1 MSHLTF
7 RNSPA
12 TGGSPAF
19 HLRWPSPWTT
29 AATLTALLVMTPILT
44 VLGYLFHPGSGTW
57 QHLADTVLGDYIRN
71 SLLLMAGVAVGAGS
85 IGITTAWLTSMY
97 RFPGCRLFI
106 WALLLP
112 LAFPAYILAYTYTGM
127 LEPAG
132 PLQGWIRSAF
142 GLGYGDYWFPEIRSI
157 GGAIV
162 VLSLVLYPYVYLLAR
177 AAFLEQSVCA
187 LEASRLLGCGPWRS
201 FFSVAL
207 PLARPAIVVG
217 LSLALMETLA
227 DFGTVDYFGVSTF
240 TTGIF
245 RTWYGLYDEVAAAQL
260 AALLMLFVFSLILLE
275 RWSRRQARFHH
286 ATNRYRPLPE
296 QRLGRLGAWS
306 ATTVCLLPLL
316 FGFLLPVAQLGLW
329 AIQTWEQMVDASFY
343 TLAVN
348 SFTLAGIAAVTAL
361 FAALLLGYGK
371 RLHPTRWLRGL
382 VRIAGMGYAIPGM
395 VIAIGVLIPFGWLD
409 NTLDSWMRDRFG
421 VSTGLLLSGTLF
433 ILLFAYLVRFL
444 TVSLQ
449 TVEAGLSRVK
459 PSMDE
464 AAWSMGQS
472 RLGTVRRVHLP
483 LIRGSLLT
491 ALLIVFVDVL
501 KELPATLVLR
511 PFNFNTLAVRTY
523 ELASDERLA
532 DASTAALTIVLVGI
546 IPVILLSVTIAH
558 SRPGH
563 AKPA

>member
-1 MSHLTF
+1 MNNPAVQESTPPPGF
-7 RNSPA
+7 RTA
-12 TGGSPAF
+12 
-19 HLRWPSPWTT
+19 LRWPSPWTS
-29 AATLTALLVMTPILT
+29 AATLTALVVMTPILT
-44 VLGYLFHPGSGTW
+44 VLGYLFHPGTGTW
-57 QHLADTVLGDYIRN
+57 QHLADTVLGDYIHN

-97 RFPGCRLFI
+97 HFPGRRLFI

-132 PLQGWIRSAF
+132 PVQDWIRVTF
-142 GLGYGDYWFPEIRSI
+142 DLGYGEYWFPEIRSI
-157 GGAIV
+157 GGAMV
-162 VLSLVLYPYVYLLAR
+162 MLSLVLYPYVYLLAR

-187 LEASRLLGCGPWRS
+187 LEASRSLGCGPWRS

-260 AALLMLFVFSLILLE
+260 AAVLMLFVFSLILLE
-275 RWSRRQARFHH
+275 RWSRRQARYHH
-286 ATNRYRPLPE
+286 TTNRYQALPE
-296 QRLGRLGAWS
+296 VQLGRFSAWL
-306 ATTVCLLPLL
+306 ATTACLLPLL
-316 FGFLLPVAQLGLW
+316 FGFLLPVGQLSLW
-329 AIQTWEQMVDASFY
+329 AFQTWEKMVDAQFY
-343 TLAVN
+343 TLAAN
-348 SFTLAGIAAVTAL
+348 SFLLAGSAAVAAL
-361 FAALLLGYGK
+361 FTALLLGYGK
-371 RLHPTRWLRGL
+371 RLHPTRWLRAL
-382 VRIAGMGYAIPGM
+382 VQVAGMGYAIPGM

-409 NTLDSWMRDRFG
+409 NTLDGWMRSQFG
-421 VSTGLLLSGTLF
+421 FSTGLLFSGTIF

-449 TVEAGLSRVK
+449 TVEAGLGRIK

-464 AAWSMGQS
+464 AAWSMGET
-472 RLGTVRRVHLP
+472 RTGTVRRIHLP
-483 LIRGSLLT
+483 LMRGSLLT

-532 DASTAALTIVLVGI
+532 DASSAALTIVLVGI
-546 IPVILLSVTIAH
+546 IPVILLSITIAH
-558 SRPGH
+558 SRPGG
-563 AKPA
+563 ALNE

>member
-1 MSHLTF
+1 M
-7 RNSPA
+7 
-12 TGGSPAF
+12 
-19 HLRWPSPWTT
+19 
-29 AATLTALLVMTPILT
+29 AAALAALVVMTPILT
-44 VLGYLFHPGSGTW
+44 VLGYLFHPGTGTW

-71 SLLLMAGVAVGAGS
+71 SLLLMAGVAFGAGS

-97 RFPGCRLFI
+97 RFPGRRLFI

-132 PLQGWIRSAF
+132 PVQEWIRTTF
-142 GLGYGDYWFPEIRSI
+142 GLRYGEYWFPEIRSI
-157 GGAIV
+157 GGAMVI
-162 VLSLVLYPYVYLLAR
+162 LSLVLYPYVYLLAR

-187 LEASRLLGCGPWRS
+187 LEVSRSLGCGPWRS
-201 FFSVAL
+201 FFAVAL

-227 DFGTVDYFGVSTF
+227 DFGTVEYFGVSTF

-275 RWSRRQARFHH
+275 RWSRRQARYHH
-286 ATNRYRPLPE
+286 TTNRYQALPE
-296 QRLGRLGAWS
+296 IGLGRFSAWL
-306 ATTVCLLPLL
+306 ATTACLLPVL

-329 AIQTWEQMVDASFY
+329 ALRTWREMVDAGFY
-343 TLAVN
+343 TLAAN
-348 SFTLAGIAAVTAL
+348 SFALAGIAAVIAL
-361 FAALLLGYGK
+361 LLALLLGYGR
-371 RLHPTRWLRGL
+371 RLHPTPWLRAL
-382 VRIAGMGYAIPGM
+382 VRTAGMGYAIPGM

-409 NTLDSWMRDRFG
+409 NALDGWMRDHFG
-421 VSTGLLLSGTLF
+421 ISTGLLFSGTIF
-433 ILLFAYLVRFL
+433 ILLFTYLVRFL
-444 TVSLQ
+444 TVSLN
-449 TVEAGLSRVK
+449 TVEAGLGKIR

-464 AAWSMGQS
+464 AAWSMGH
-472 RLGTVRRVHLP
+472 GKAATVRRIHLP
-483 LIRGSLLT
+483 LMRGSLLT

-532 DASTAALTIVLVGI
+532 DASSAALTIVLVGI
-546 IPVILLSVTIAH
+546 IPVILLSVTIAR

-563 AKPA
+563 AEPA

>member
-1 MSHLTF
+1 VNNPAIQEPPSSSGF
-7 RNSPA
+7 R
-12 TGGSPAF
+12 TT
-19 HLRWPSPWTT
+19 LRWPSPWSV
-29 AATLTALLVMTPILT
+29 AATLTALVVMTPILT

-57 QHLADTVLGDYIRN
+57 QHLADTVLGEYIRN

-97 RFPGCRLFI
+97 RFPGRRLFI

-132 PLQGWIRSAF
+132 PVQEWIRTTF
-142 GLGYGDYWFPEIRSI
+142 DVGYGEYWFPEIRSI
-157 GGAIV
+157 GGAMV
-162 VLSLVLYPYVYLLAR
+162 MLSLVLYPYVYLLAR

-187 LEASRLLGCGPWRS
+187 LEASRSLGCGPWRS

-260 AALLMLFVFSLILLE
+260 AALLMLFVFTLILLE
-275 RWSRRQARFHH
+275 RWSRRQARYHH
-286 ATNRYRPLPE
+286 TTNRYQALPE
-296 QRLGRLGAWS
+296 IRLGRVNAWL
-306 ATTVCLLPLL
+306 ATTACLLPLL
-316 FGFLLPVAQLGLW
+316 FGFLLPVAQLTLW
-329 AIQTWEQMVDASFY
+329 AFQTWKQMVDEEFL
-343 TLAVN
+343 TLAAN
-348 SFTLAGIAAVTAL
+348 SFTLAGSAALIALLV
-361 FAALLLGYGK
+361 ALLLGYGK
-371 RLHPTRWLRGL
+371 RLQPSRWLQAL
-382 VRIAGMGYAIPGM
+382 VQVAGMGYAIPGM

-409 NTLDSWMRDRFG
+409 NTLDGWMRDRFG
-421 VSTGLLLSGTLF
+421 FSSGLLFSGTLF

-444 TVSLQ
+444 TVSLN
-449 TVEAGLSRVK
+449 TVEAGLGRIK

-464 AAWSMGQS
+464 AAWSMGQG
-472 RLGTVRRVHLP
+472 RITTLRRVHLP
-483 LIRGSLLT
+483 LMRGSLLT

-511 PFNFNTLAVRTY
+511 PFNFNTLAVRAY

-532 DASTAALTIVLVGI
+532 DASSAALTIVLVGI

>member
-1 MSHLTF
+1 MVSAIRQF
-7 RNSPA
+7 
-12 TGGSPAF
+12 GSIY
-19 HLRWPSPWTT
+19 LRWPSPWTA
-29 AATLTALLVMTPILT
+29 AATLTALVVITPILT
-44 VLGYLFHPGSGTW
+44 VLGYLFHPGTGTW

-97 RFPGCRLFI
+97 RFPGRRLFV

-132 PLQGWIRSAF
+132 PVQGWIRATF
-142 GLGYGDYWFPEIRSI
+142 GLRYGDYWFPEIRSM

-162 VLSLVLYPYVYLLAR
+162 MLSLVLYPYVYLLAR

-187 LEASRLLGCGPWRS
+187 LEASRSLGCGPWRS

-260 AALLMLFVFSLILLE
+260 AALLMLFVFTLILLE
-275 RWSRRQARFHH
+275 RWSRHQARYHH
-286 ATNRYRPLPE
+286 TTNRYQALPE
-296 QRLGRLGAWS
+296 IRLGRFSAWL
-306 ATTVCLLPLL
+306 ATTACLLPLL
-316 FGFLLPVAQLGLW
+316 FGFLLPVAQLTLW
-329 AIQTWEQMVDASFY
+329 AIQTWEQMVDAEFY
-343 TLAVN
+343 TLAAN
-348 SFTLAGIAAVTAL
+348 SFTLAGIAAVMAL
-361 FAALLLGYGK
+361 VAALLLGYGK
-371 RLHPTRWLRGL
+371 RLQPTRWLRAL
-382 VRIAGMGYAIPGM
+382 VQVAGMGYAIPGM

-409 NTLDSWMRDRFG
+409 NTLDSWLRSQFG
-421 VSTGLLLSGTLF
+421 FSSGLLFSGTVF

-449 TVEAGLSRVK
+449 TVEAGLGKIK

-483 LIRGSLLT
+483 LMRSSLLT

-532 DASTAALTIVLVGI
+532 DASSAALTIVLVGI
-546 IPVILLSVTIAH
+546 IPVILLSLTIAH